1 MKINNISNKSCWSK
15 NANPIEYTYTA
26 TDIVGHSG
34 QWTSAKFIFAR
45 PTARSR
51 DGFTFVGHLQVGV
64 RAKVQDRVHCPI
76 KNYLLEKEGCCV
88 FQEAFSIL
96 TNDICMIGLSLCT
109 FCAFVKERWCRKQI
123 RPFCNLVVIV
133 INITHNNPIWEVLLI
148 TSQVF
153 KSPKT
158 KKDLGPRW
166 PGPSS
171 SLSPPPFLMLRYV
184 LMLLKP
190 KWQSSSRIW
199 SQSRSLF
206 CHQSASC
213 DHSQPTNAVQIQI
226 QILKVQVQIHLY
238 KHKLLLQLSANQC
251 NAHCK
256 MY

>member
-1 MKINNISNKSCWSK
+1 MDKRKIYICSTYGALQRRLYICGASSSWGQSKSPSF
-15 NANPIEYTYTA
+15 
-26 TDIVGHSG
+26 IVQLRTIGKG
-34 QWTSAKFIFAR
+34 GMF
-45 PTARSR
+45 
-51 DGFTFVGHLQVGV
+51 
-64 RAKVQDRVHCPI
+64 
-76 KNYLLEKEGCCV
+76 CCV
-88 FQEAFSIL
+88 VSEQAPSIL

-133 INITHNNPIWEVLLI
+133 IIITHNNPIWEVLLI

-171 SLSPPPFLMLRYV
+171 SLSPSPFLMLRYV

>member
-1 MKINNISNKSCWSK
+1 
-15 NANPIEYTYTA
+15 
-26 TDIVGHSG
+26 
-34 QWTSAKFIFAR
+34 
-45 PTARSR
+45 
-51 DGFTFVGHLQVGV
+51 
-64 RAKVQDRVHCPI
+64 
-76 KNYLLEKEGCCV
+76 
-88 FQEAFSIL
+88 
-96 TNDICMIGLSLCT
+96 MIGLSLCT

-133 INITHNNPIWEVLLI
+133 IIITHNNPIWEVLLI

-166 PGPSS
+166 LGPSS
-171 SLSPPPFLMLRYV
+171 SLSPSPFLMLRYV

-213 DHSQPTNAVQIQI
+213 DHSQPTNTVQIQSASANTF
-226 QILKVQVQIHLY
+226 VQTQTLVTTVSQPMQCTLQDVLDMDQSSRGVSDSGFTWTSRQIHQ
-238 KHKLLLQLSANQC
+238 LLRFIENEFLPLPDVLLVFQLLSAVLLTGPNSPLASVLC
-251 NAHCK
+251 RVNTS
-256 MY
+256 